1 MLAHSEKAAHVL
13 QKYTLTQ
20 PNTVTHEHTH
30 KRFLSP
36 CCIAG
41 YRGDQVQASR
51 ATSTRTH
58 IHTHAHAHGRFL
70 SPCCIAGYR
79 GDQGQ
84 ASRTTQQRAPIPRS
98 QVIAMQ
104 VARLA
109 SWQGT
114 QQQESRPS
122 SPESPP
128 AQAIS
133 PAADHRQFSLD
144 MPVRASALDSGEGL
158 VETTGGQDLK

>member
-1 MLAHSEKAAHVL
+1 MLHCRLPRRPSPGQQGNK
-13 QKYTLTQ
+13 
-20 PNTVTHEHTH
+20 HTH
-30 KRFLSP
+30 
-36 CCIAG
+36 
-41 YRGDQVQASR
+41 
-51 ATSTRTH
+51 THTHTHTRT
-58 IHTHAHAHGRFL
+58 RSL
-70 SPCCIAGYR
+70 STPCCIAGYR